1 MTLNFDFSVLYAIR
15 DAFSSGKAD
24 DFMRAITM
32 LGDGGFIWILLG
44 VGLLIFRR
52 TRWTGFAVLL
62 ALALTAIVGNLG
74 IKPLVD
80 RLRVLSA

>member
-32 LGDGGFIWILLG
+32 LG
-44 VGLLIFRR
+44 
-52 TRWTGFAVLL
+52 AKL
-62 ALALTAIVGNLG
+62 ASKKSTI
-74 IKPLVD
+74 
-80 RLRVLSA
+80 SATLD